1 MQDDSHLLW
10 LQYLSLKVAHMVI
23 MMAMTFLPLICI
35 ILSFIGLTDGET
47 TTIFTKGF
55 SLIIT
60 PYHTICFCASVLRH
74 CFCTHLSRFAFLS
87 LPLPPRSLPQDR
99 SYASYLSHMAKGR
112 VTSSGSAEHCAT
124 HWPPLILSS
133 HCPGHSESHI
143 SVIS

>member
-47 TTIFTKGF
+47 TTIFTMGF
-55 SLIIT
+55 SLSHHIIL
-60 PYHTICFCASVLRH
+60 YVSVL
-74 CFCTHLSRFAFLS
+74 LSYAIVFAHISQDLPFS

-99 SYASYLSHMAKGR
+99 SHASYLSHMAKGR
-112 VTSSGSAEHCAT
+112 VTSSDSAEHCAT